1 MQLETFG
8 KYRLVAKI
16 GQGAMG
22 EVYRAHD
29 TALGRDVAV
38 KTILA
43 DMGRDDTLR
52 KRFQREAQSAAR
64 LNHPNIIKVYDFGEQ
79 HGRLYMAMEL
89 LEGLDLKQA
98 IAERRLGTLD
108 AKLALM
114 QQIAEGLAFAHRNDV
129 VHRDLKP
136 ANVHV
141 QPDGSVKIMDFG
153 LARLSGSDMT
163 RSGMIMGTPHYMSP
177 EQVRG
182 ERVDA
187 RSDVFSVGCI
197 FYEVLTE
204 RKPFDADSMHAVLF
218 KVLQDEPPPVRAWVP
233 DLPLVAEQVLARALA
248 KQPDERFADAGGL
261 QAALEQ
267 ARTAL
272 EEGRGAEPLDD
283 LPLPMASA
291 MSAPT
296 ATGSAPESA
305 RAAASLAGPA
315 TIARARQ
322 VSGSTKLLLMLGSAL
337 AAVTLGVML
346 AAFMMRG
353 RGTQP
358 EAGPTGPVDGLAR
371 AVAGTQ
377 TELARKKLEAGDYEG
392 ARRQAEQA
400 LGLDPANA
408 EAKALLERAK
418 RILTERQRA
427 LDEARRTADGDDPV
441 RAREALRKL
450 MLTDPNHPQVAA
462 LAARQEGAFQQHAD
476 EARRAMLEARGA
488 AEQAGFAAVD
498 AFRDG
503 QRLAREGEAAAQARK
518 WATAAARYWAARER
532 FLGARGVG
540 PGEQRS

>member
-8 KYRLVAKI
+8 KYRLEAKI

-43 DMGRDDTLR
+43 NMGSDDTLR
-52 KRFQREAQSAAR
+52 KRFLREAQSAAR

-89 LEGLDLKQA
+89 LEGHDLKQA
-98 IAERRLGTLD
+98 IAERRLGSLD
-108 AKLALM
+108 DKLALM
-114 QQIAEGLAFAHRNDV
+114 QQIAEGLAFAHRHEV

-204 RKPFDADSMHAVLF
+204 RKPFEADSMHAVLF
-218 KVLQDEPPPVRAWVP
+218 KVLQDEPPPVRDWTP
-233 DLPLVAEQVLARALA
+233 DLPVVVEQVLARALA
-248 KQPDERFADAGGL
+248 KQPDERFADAAAL
-261 QAALEQ
+261 QVALEQ
-267 ARTAL
+267 AREAL
-272 EEGRGAEPLDD
+272 DEGRGAQPLDD
-283 LPLPMASA
+283 LPLAPSASA
-291 MSAPT
+291 
-296 ATGSAPESA
+296 
-305 RAAASLAGPA
+305 LPA
-315 TIARARQ
+315 TTSAARPATAGHDTQPPRQ
-322 VSGSTKLLLMLGSAL
+322 VSSGAKLLLGLGSAVG
-337 AAVTLGVML
+337 AVVVGVAL
-346 AAFMMRG
+346 AAFVMRG
-353 RGTQP
+353 RTAAP
-358 EAGPTGPVDGLAR
+358 ATAPAGQVDSLAR

-408 EAKALLERAK
+408 DAKALLERAK
-418 RILTERQRA
+418 RILTERQRVAEEA
-427 LDEARRTADGDDPV
+427 LRAADGNDPA
-441 RAREALRKL
+441 RAREALWKL
-450 MLTDPNHPQVAA
+450 MLSDPNHPQVGA
-462 LAARQEGAFQQHAD
+462 LAVRQESAFQDHAD
-476 EARRAMLEARGA
+476 EARRAMLEARKA
-488 AEQAGFAAVD
+488 AEQAGFAGLD

-503 QRLAREGEAAAQARK
+503 QRLAREGDAAAQARQ

-532 FLGARGVG
+532 FLSARGVG
-540 PGEQRS
+540 PGDQRS